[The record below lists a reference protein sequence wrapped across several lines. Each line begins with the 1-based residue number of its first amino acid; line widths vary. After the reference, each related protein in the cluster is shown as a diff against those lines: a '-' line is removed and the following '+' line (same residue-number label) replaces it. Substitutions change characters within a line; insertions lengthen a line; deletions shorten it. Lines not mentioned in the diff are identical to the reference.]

1 MSYWLK
7 GCPKCRGDLRE
18 ESDKFG
24 AYFACVQC
32 GYILKAEEEA
42 LIVARRP
49 AGAAKERLA
58 A

>member
-18 ESDKFG
+18 DGDKFG
-24 AYFACVQC
+24 AYIACVQC

-49 AGAAKERLA
+49 GAARERLTA
-58 A
+58 